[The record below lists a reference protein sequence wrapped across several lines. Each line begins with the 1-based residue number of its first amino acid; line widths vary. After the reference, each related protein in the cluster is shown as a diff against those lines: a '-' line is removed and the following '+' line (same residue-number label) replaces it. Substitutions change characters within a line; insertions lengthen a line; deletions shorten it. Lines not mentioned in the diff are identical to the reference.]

1 MSDIT
6 VARRYAGAM
15 IDVAAEQ
22 DAVEEVGNNLIA
34 FHDLLQDNDG
44 QLYRALCTPIFSGK
58 ERTAVLEAL
67 LPKLGMHALT
77 NNFIQLVNAKSR
89 LYAIGDIAKVYSEL
103 ADERAG
109 RVTVQV
115 TTAEPMSDAIAAE
128 VRQAMAEATGKE
140 VVLQADVD
148 PALIGGMIARVG
160 GKVYDSSIRSRLRDL
175 ERALVANQGPAQA

>member
-22 DAVEEVGNNLIA
+22 DAIEEVGKNLAA
-34 FHDLLQDNDG
+34 FQDLLQDNEG
-44 QLYRALCTPIFSGK
+44 QLYSALCTPIFSGE
-58 ERTAVLEAL
+58 ERKAVLEAL
-67 LPKLGMHALT
+67 LPKLGMHGLT
-77 NNFIQLVNAKSR
+77 NNFIQLVNSKSR

-115 TTAEPMSDAIAAE
+115 TTAEAMSDTIAAE
-128 VRQAMAEATGKE
+128 VRKAMTEATGKE

-148 PALIGGMIARVG
+148 PSLIGGMIARVG

-175 ERALVANQGPAQA
+175 ERTLVANQGPAQA